1 MFLLK
6 NTVKSRSIMLS
17 RLYCIS
23 NINKPAL
30 TCTSQFS
37 SIRSYTSSFSNGK
50 DHDSNNQNG
59 ANTSEDE
66 EKMNNDSQEP
76 FVGKQPPSTSEP
88 NLSFMPVINIPQT
101 EFAHNA
107 FFSLHRPLLGL
118 ADDDEKPFFS
128 NKPIEEDDVDDELA
142 NYMMNLR
149 HFEAPGSP
157 GTVEQEKQ
165 EKQDKG
171 DKDYTMVT
179 FSTGDSML
187 SEEEFYVEQSLPMY
201 HFPES
206 DEIVDYLSSMQEQLV
221 RKNALEDSTN
231 STVGRTRRR
240 KAAAATSTNQQE
252 PRTASTST
260 SSSPYTAISKY
271 QKRHQLGLYRHR
283 WNK

>member
-1 MFLLK
+1 MTTKSLSFQINLLK
-6 NTVKSRSIMLS
+6 KMMVSP
-17 RLYCIS
+17 YCYYYYYYYL
-23 NINKPAL
+23 KY
-30 TCTSQFS
+30 
-37 SIRSYTSSFSNGK
+37 YTKTHYFPLCVYVV
-50 DHDSNNQNG
+50 
-59 ANTSEDE
+59 DE
-66 EKMNNDSQEP
+66 
-76 FVGKQPPSTSEP
+76 
-88 NLSFMPVINIPQT
+88 
-101 EFAHNA
+101 
-107 FFSLHRPLLGL
+107 
-118 ADDDEKPFFS
+118 
-128 NKPIEEDDVDDELA
+128 ELA

-165 EKQDKG
+165 DKE

-206 DEIVDYLSSMQEQLV
+206 DEIVDYLSTMQEQLV

-231 STVGRTRRR
+231 STLGRTRRR
-240 KAAAATSTNQQE
+240 KATAATSTNQQE